1 MLGFILAILCRAAAR
16 DKLSDFIRY
25 AAIMVALRD
34 TPYILAMSTNN
45 IVNTQ
50 TIQTASSML
59 VPHKLKW
66 SLFPSVCLKCMIK
79 FYCIIAIG
87 N

>member
-45 IVNTQ
+45 IVSTQ
-50 TIQTASSML
+50 TMQTTCSTL
-59 VPHKLKW
+59 EPHKLKW
-66 SLFPSVCLKCMIK
+66 SLFPS
-79 FYCIIAIG
+79 IALST
-87 N
+87 